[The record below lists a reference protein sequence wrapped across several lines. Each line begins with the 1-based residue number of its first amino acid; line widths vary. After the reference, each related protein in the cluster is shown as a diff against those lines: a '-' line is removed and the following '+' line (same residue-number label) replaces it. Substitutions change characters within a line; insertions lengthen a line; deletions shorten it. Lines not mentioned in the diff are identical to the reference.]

1 MAEEKSIYRGHP
13 ELIQKLSQN
22 DLAKYSDK
30 YKQALMSLFQFHGI
44 DIENTPDLKSLWIQL
59 AMAMIYAHVPAFS
72 AVSAA
77 TVGRPR
83 TCDKDWK
90 IRRKLLVAVQ
100 QKGVSEIQAC
110 RNLIK
115 RWEKNPEQCLYKNR

>member
-1 MAEEKSIYRGHP
+1 
-13 ELIQKLSQN
+13 
-22 DLAKYSDK
+22 
-30 YKQALMSLFQFHGI
+30 
-44 DIENTPDLKSLWIQL
+44 
-59 AMAMIYAHVPAFS
+59 MAMIYAHVPAFS
-72 AVSAA
+72 AVSPA

-115 RWEKNPEQCLYKNR
+115 RWEKNPEQCLYKNRKREITVFFLKKELRFAKQEQKAEREVRNGIISRLSDLKNLR